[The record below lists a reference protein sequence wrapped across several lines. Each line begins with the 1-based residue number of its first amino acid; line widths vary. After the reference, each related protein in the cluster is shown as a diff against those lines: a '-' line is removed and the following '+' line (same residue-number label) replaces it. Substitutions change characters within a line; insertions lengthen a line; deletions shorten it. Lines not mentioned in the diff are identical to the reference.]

1 MKYLFWWDNKIFEFI
16 KNINETCIDKKVNGS
31 EVIFFNILYIQYI
44 INRKWNLL

>member
-31 EVIFFNILYIQYI
+31 EVIIF
-44 INRKWNLL
+44 